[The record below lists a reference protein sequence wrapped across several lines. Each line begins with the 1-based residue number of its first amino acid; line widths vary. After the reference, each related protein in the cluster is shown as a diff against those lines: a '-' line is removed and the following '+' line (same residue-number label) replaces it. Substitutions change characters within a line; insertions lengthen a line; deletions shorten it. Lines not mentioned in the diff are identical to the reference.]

1 MGIGEILTK
10 EDEKK
15 RKLGMENIYFV
26 TSNQQK
32 YEEVEKIFDYH
43 DKVLKRYDMDIHELQ
58 TNDVEKLIKQ
68 KALSAYKEIRRP
80 LIVEHTA
87 LYVKAFEELP
97 GLQTSHFYAQLGCGG
112 IVDYCKYKDEF
123 KARAETVFCYCD
135 GKRYVLGKGIAEGN
149 IKEEITDAEKNKEG
163 FAWDTIFKPNDHNN
177 RGKTYDELKEEKVTC
192 SMRTLAWRDLK
203 KNLENTLSQENDGK
217 SVDDEQENLTKLA
230 KLLRE
235 KKVMLFVGAGIS
247 ASVGLPTW
255 NALIREMG
263 EKDGFDAE
271 LFESH
276 GDNMMLAEYVGLR
289 DEEWTDQKN
298 ETLYEFLKEKMDINK
313 NTKIKEELEKS
324 ELYEILANFHF
335 PVIYTTNYD
344 HLLEKYFDMSHY
356 QYKKIVSI
364 DDMEDNTNDKDV
376 TRIMKFHGDIDKKDS
391 IVLSESQYFER
402 MDFKSFMDV
411 LLQADIMKYHIL
423 FLGYSLSDINIK
435 LLLYL
440 ARKRWEGSESK
451 KEAFIFTATPNKI
464 QKAVF
469 KRNGI
474 VTFSGSDAD
483 KKEGTLNFL
492 RELKEK
498 YEDIKND

>member
-1 MGIGEILTK
+1 
-10 EDEKK
+10 
-15 RKLGMENIYFV
+15 MENIYFV
-26 TSNQQK
+26 TRNQQK
-32 YEEVEKIFDYH
+32 YEEMERIFDYP
-43 DKVLKRYDMDIHELQ
+43 DKVLKKYDMDIRELQ
-58 TNDVEKLIKQ
+58 TDDVEELIKQ

-97 GLQTSHFYAQLGCGG
+97 GLLTSHFYARLGCEG

-123 KARAETVFCYCD
+123 KARAETIFCYCD
-135 GKRYVLGKGIAEGN
+135 GKRYVLGKG
-149 IKEEITDAEKNKEG
+149 KEEGTIKKEITNEEKNKDS
-163 FAWDTIFKPNDHNN
+163 FAWDTIFKPSDNN
-177 RGKTYDELKEEKVTC
+177 KMGETYDGLKEEKLTR
-192 SMRTLAWRDLK
+192 SMRTMAWKHLK
-203 KNLENTLSQENDGK
+203 KNLGNTLSQEVDGK

-255 NALIREMG
+255 NALMREMG
-263 EKDGFDAE
+263 EEDGFDAE

-276 GDNMMLAEYVGLR
+276 GDNMMLAEYVGLED
-289 DEEWTDQKN
+289 DEQADQKN
-298 ETLYEFLKEKMDINK
+298 EKLYKFLKEKMDINK
-313 NTKIKEELEKS
+313 NTQIKDKLQKS
-324 ELYEILANFHF
+324 ELYRILADFHF

-344 HLLEKYFDMSHY
+344 HLLEKYFDMNDY
-356 QYKKIVSI
+356 KYKKIVSI

-376 TRIMKFHGDIDKKDS
+376 TRIMKFHGDIDEKDS

-469 KRNGI
+469 KKNGI